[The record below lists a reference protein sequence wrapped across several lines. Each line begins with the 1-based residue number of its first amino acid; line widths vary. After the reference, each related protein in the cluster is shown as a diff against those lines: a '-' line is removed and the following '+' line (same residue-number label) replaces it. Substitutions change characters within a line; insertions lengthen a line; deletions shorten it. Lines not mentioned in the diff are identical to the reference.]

1 MDGLIVNWLAGW
13 PLQLQDEIMHLRE
26 ELQQKEQE
34 LAEVKHELGIT
45 PFVEF
50 KQSMAHG
57 WKVVGDK
64 WKEMQETET
73 WVWCG

>member
-1 MDGLIVNWLAGW
+1 
-13 PLQLQDEIMHLRE
+13 MHLRE

-57 WKVVGDK
+57 WKVMGDK

-73 WVWCG
+73 